1 MAEQLTGRQQ
11 IMARIEVAAR
21 LGGQYRAEAQGLKD
35 ALHYDAPRSYSAD
48 ADEQRTYARGFGEGR
63 EILRVAGDAAQEVVG
78 SAE

>member
-1 MAEQLTGRQQ
+1 MADQLTARQLV
-11 IMARIEVAAR
+11 IARIEVAAR

-63 EILRVAGDAAQEVVG
+63 EILRAHGEVVPTVPEV
-78 SAE
+78 A